1 MNDSSLNALLFD
13 VPNDI
18 PENIKK
24 SLIERIRQ
32 VNSNMEKAKEI
43 GTGRTLS
50 RLNANSEKS
59 TVTADKDTYTDII
72 DLINNVNTNNSTDF
86 NSILDNIFE
95 KNKKYFSI
103 LKDYEIMPILIP
115 QITRILSFL
124 VNECISPDIH
134 TSNTFTVTCT
144 SKDNES
150 INKEIEA
157 IRTELRLDQ
166 LLRNVYTNRFKL
178 GREYYAINNYK
189 DTFKAFKSTLES
201 RVLNESSE
209 TSQLSDIEYLI
220 SKFESLKITE
230 SNVLHESANKRDKK
244 ENQSDDFNLSEFG
257 ITIEKTDIL
266 DKINELKYEFM
277 CESYKGTSS
286 KAILN
291 EAITGIDTKKG
302 SNIIDYLSTKD
313 IDKCSIT
320 RLDPARVFKLS
331 PSGKTVGYFYV
342 TDNTPNTNNINSDV
356 QMGNII
362 KDRLLKSRQVN
373 SDGRKGKDNSNAE
386 KIIVNKLS
394 EKIINTFDPNIGIS
408 NIKDI
413 DLLHDYMLHNNI
425 TQGNKKIIFYYADD
439 IVDFS
444 REDESLLINAVF
456 FTKLYATLMLNNI
469 STKILRGRG
478 RQIHTVNVGVS
489 PSMSPYIQAAIAT
502 LTMPNNNLGNIT
514 GSFKTLF
521 NPLNSSSDIVL
532 PRDEGSDPF
541 ITTDLI
547 EGQNVDMDMDILKF
561 LLNSIVMSFGLD
573 SAVIDTTNGNIDFA
587 KTLSMLSLQ
596 IANST
601 KSEQSETLPPWKE
614 LVLSVLKICGSDA
627 LRSAIDNNEIII
639 DFYSPKTLLMN
650 MTMDELNNVKQAAET
665 FADIYPEFQMDDEDA
680 NLNRLEFIYEFIRS
694 ETNVDWAKYDTI
706 FNNLDITK
714 YKLKKD
720 IMNAVKTT
728 QENTIEESPNGT
740 ISDEDIVDDD
750 FGEF

>member
-1 MNDSSLNALLFD
+1 MKDALLNALIYES
-13 VPNDI
+13 PNNLPDDI
-18 PENIKK
+18 KDNLM
-24 SLIERIRQ
+24 SRVSQ
-32 VNSNMEKAKEI
+32 VNRDLEKAKTV
-43 GTGRTLS
+43 GSGRALS
-50 RLNANSEKS
+50 NFNRSQSKGNDISN
-59 TVTADKDTYTDII
+59 KDAYTDII
-72 DLINNVNTNNSTDF
+72 DLINTANGSKATDF

-134 TSNTFTVTCT
+134 SSNTFTITCT

-150 INKEIEA
+150 INKEIES
-157 IRTELRLDQ
+157 IRIEQKLDQ
-166 LLRNVYTNRFKL
+166 LLKNIYTNRFKL

-189 DTFKAFKSTLES
+189 DTFEAFKKTLDSKMLNES
-201 RVLNESSE
+201 AGVANMSDIDYLNYQFESLKVTESKTLNESSSGE
-209 TSQLSDIEYLI
+209 DDLTL
-220 SKFESLKITE
+220 ESL
-230 SNVLHESANKRDKK
+230 N
-244 ENQSDDFNLSEFG
+244 
-257 ITIEKTDIL
+257 ITIERTDIL
-266 DKINELKYEFM
+266 AKVKELKYECM
-277 CESYKGTSS
+277 CESYKDNST

-291 EAITGIDTKKG
+291 EAITGVDSKKG
-302 SNIIDYLSTKD
+302 MNIIEYLSTKD
-313 IDKCSIT
+313 LDKCSIT

-342 TDNTPNTNNINSDV
+342 TDNNPNTNVNRDV
-356 QMGNII
+356 EMGGMLR
-362 KDRLLKSRQVN
+362 DRLLKSKQVG
-373 SDGRKGKDNSNAE
+373 SDGRKGNDNANAE
-386 KIIVNKLS
+386 KIIVNRLA

-408 NIKDI
+408 NIEDI

-425 TQGNKKIIFYYADD
+425 INGNKKIIFYYADD

-489 PSMSPYIQAAIAT
+489 PAMSPYIQAAIAT

-532 PRDEGSDPF
+532 PRDEGTDPF
-541 ITTDLI
+541 ITTDI
-547 EGQNVDMDMDILKF
+547 VEGQNVDMDMDILRF
-561 LLNSIVMSFGLD
+561 ILNSIIMSFGLD

-601 KSEQSETLPPWKE
+601 KAEQSETLPPWKE
-614 LVLSVLKICGSDA
+614 LVLSVFRICGSDS
-627 LRSAIDNNEIII
+627 LRAAIDNGEININ
-639 DFYSPKTLLMN
+639 FFSPKTLLMN
-650 MTMDELNNVKQAAET
+650 MTMDELNNVKQVAET
-665 FADIYPEFQMDDEDA
+665 FADVYPELQMDDEDA
-680 NLNRLEFIYEFIRS
+680 NLKRLEFIYSFIRS
-694 ETNVDWAKYDTI
+694 ETNVDWAKYDAL

-714 YKLKKD
+714 YKLKRD
-720 IMNAVKTT
+720 IANAVKAA
-728 QENTIEESPNGT
+728 QDNSSEEEPGAL
-740 ISDEDIVDDD
+740 SDEELADDD
-750 FGEF
+750 LGEF